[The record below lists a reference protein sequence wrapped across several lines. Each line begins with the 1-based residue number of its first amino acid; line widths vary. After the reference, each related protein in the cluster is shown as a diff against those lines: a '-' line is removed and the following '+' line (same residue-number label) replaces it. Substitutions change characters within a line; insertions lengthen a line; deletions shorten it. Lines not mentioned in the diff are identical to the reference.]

1 MNANRNPPQIGMFR
15 IRFVQY
21 AKVRSRE
28 STVKKNRG
36 ERLDAIELIVNKA

>member
-1 MNANRNPPQIGMFR
+1 MNANRNPGMWADKE
-15 IRFVQY
+15 Y

-36 ERLDAIELIVNKA
+36 ERLDASELIVDKA